1 MSTVPA
7 DAFGLAALVFL
18 LGLRHGCDPDHLV
31 AIDGLT
37 RSSRSRWCGFFF
49 SLGHGLVVTLVGVAV
64 ALAASDWRAPAWLER
79 LGAWISIS
87 VLLVLGVANLLAVFR
102 ARPGEPVYLVGLRGR
117 WLAERLARA
126 SHPMVIASVGA
137 AFALSFDT
145 ISHALLFSLTGASM
159 AGWLFALGLGLVF
172 TLGMV
177 LTDAVNGW
185 WVAKMIAGA
194 DGRAARASRA
204 MSMAIAFLCLALAG
218 AGIAQYAVPPP
229 VSVLTL
235 LVVGAAYLLA
245 NRLARAVPG

>member
-87 VLLVLGVANLLAVFR
+87 VLLALGVANLLAVFR

-204 MSMAIAFLCLALAG
+204 MSMAIAFLCLALAS

>member
-117 WLAERLARA
+117 LLAERLARA

-204 MSMAIAFLCLALAG
+204 MSMAIAFLCLALAS